1 MGNAWHVIVNHRIL
15 TKSAGLYSFLSFS
28 NQQRG
33 HMVTSGRSVS
43 GQWRVVSVTQVGIHG
58 THSTAQRRGWRA
70 TERCCNQWHRVALRC
85 STVSVYTLPGTGS
98 AASLGWAGWAGL
110 GWSVVTWQQI
120 SRDLGWAG
128 CRNAAHQP
136 RAAAAQP
143 GLTPLEICSFAAAR
157 TARVPA
163 IWSCHGPRVPAIWSC
178 HVSLL
183 TPPPPGA
190 GIHVSPRCAS
200 IMSPTSPGW
209 SVI

>member
-1 MGNAWHVIVNHRIL
+1 MNHRIL

-33 HMVTSGRSVS
+33 HMVRCGRSVS
-43 GQWRVVSVTQVGIHG
+43 GQWRVVSVTQVG

-70 TERCCNQWHRVALRC
+70 TERCCNQWPWLL
-85 STVSVYTLPGTGS
+85 YTHCLEQVRPP
-98 AASLGWAGWAGL
+98 AWAGL

-120 SRDLGWAG
+120 SRDLGPAAG

-136 RAAAAQP
+136 RAAAAHPTPAQP
-143 GLTPLEICSFAAAR
+143 SPAQPWPHSARNLQFCSS
-157 TARVPA
+157 PH
-163 IWSCHGPRVPAIWSC
+163 WSCHGPRVPASWSR

-183 TPPPPGA
+183 TLPPPGA
-190 GIHVSPRCAS
+190 GIHVSPLCAS
-200 IMSPTSPGW
+200 IMSPTCPGW